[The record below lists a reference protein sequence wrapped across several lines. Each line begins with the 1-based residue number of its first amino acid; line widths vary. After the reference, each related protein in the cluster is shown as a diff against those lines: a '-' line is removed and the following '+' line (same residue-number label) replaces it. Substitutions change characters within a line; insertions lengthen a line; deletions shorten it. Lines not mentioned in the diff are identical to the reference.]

1 MDSLKYYIDSLSESP
16 MNIEIKID
24 KTWDI
29 NSFYDNIFGE
39 NYIKKWGHVRKAI
52 FRWYPQLW
60 EKLNNITDTEE
71 RKKIIYEYIDGL
83 YIKYDTK
90 LQTIV
95 QKLKSLFENNKE
107 KIIAGLVTTMDFNP
121 QEIPQV
127 TIIPSF
133 KPNSTFWTD
142 RINLSIALEVF
153 KDKTNPYIDIFVH
166 EITHIIWNQK
176 IWKIYDI
183 VWKLWPL
190 AHEDLKEI
198 VTPVIMRDSHFRDI
212 LQSEY
217 MKNANEKQQLL
228 QINVNWT
235 KHNIVDYFE
244 SIYQDMKGKWDSFEE
259 IMKEFVKIFLKIEDQ
274 IIAKHRIYNEFWF
287 VSKDKEEAL
296 KILKEKW
303 YMDPIILG

>member
-1 MDSLKYYIDSLSESP
+1 